1 MRQGAEA
8 EKTGGAPHHPGRR
21 PGPAGEERGRRRH
34 VPGGMI
40 SPPPGPPQWAGRR
53 PSRRGVFSS
62 LAAVFSSRSE
72 GGSSVPSGFPPFRC
86 SLHERVPA
94 PEAVFPPESGA
105 GRGKRCRTLW
115 PPVAE
120 SSGVRRSGGNLRE
133 SVYFVPAHAGRL
145 RPGVAGPS
153 CQGKGLQEQGKHS
166 TGAWALFRPRF
177 KHNAPIVES
186 LPLLLFSG
194 AGRKTVGRRRWAR
207 QRTPARST
215 GQKRDGKSLSAP
227 CGPAGTTDLFVYA
240 SPACASLPDMYP
252 SRP

>member
-40 SPPPGPPQWAGRR
+40 PPVPPQWAGRR
-53 PSRRGVFSS
+53 PSRRGVFLR

-72 GGSSVPSGFPPFRC
+72 GGSSVPSGFPPFRG
-86 SLHERVPA
+86 SSHERIPA

-105 GRGKRCRTLW
+105 GRGKRCRSLW

-120 SSGVRRSGGNLRE
+120 RPGVRRFGCKLRE
-133 SVYFVPAHAGRL
+133 SVSFVPAHAGRH
-145 RPGVAGPS
+145 RPGVAVPS
-153 CQGKGLQEQGKHS
+153 CQRKGLQEQGKHS
-166 TGAWALFRPRF
+166 TGAWTLFRPRF

-194 AGRKTVGRRRWAR
+194 LRRKTVGRRRWAR

-227 CGPAGTTDLFVYA
+227 CAHTGTTDLFVYA
-240 SPACASLPDMYP
+240 SPACASLPDMHP